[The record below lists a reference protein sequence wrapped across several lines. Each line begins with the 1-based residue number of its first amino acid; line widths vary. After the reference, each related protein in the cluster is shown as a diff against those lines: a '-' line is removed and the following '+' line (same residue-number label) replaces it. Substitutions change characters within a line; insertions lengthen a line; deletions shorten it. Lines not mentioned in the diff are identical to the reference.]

1 MYPAERARRLLVG
14 GSRTTMTTK
23 RVSRGP
29 DHHSGP
35 EQDSTPDSTAGE
47 TTALLMPLVYDE
59 LRRVA
64 ARYVRNDPA
73 AQTIQATALVHE
85 AYLRLAG
92 ATRRPW
98 KNRSHFAAISA
109 ITMRRVLVE
118 RSRARAAVKRGNA
131 PIRLTLDENVAAA
144 DVATVDLLALDQ
156 ALTRLADI
164 DARTAHVVELRF
176 FGGLTIGEAADAL
189 DISPATVKREW
200 TIARAWLKRELGH
213 PAT

>member
-1 MYPAERARRLLVG
+1 MAMKPGNRGSDG
-14 GSRTTMTTK
+14 GNRP
-23 RVSRGP
+23 G
-29 DHHSGP
+29 H
-35 EQDSTPDSTAGE
+35 DSTPDSAAGE
-47 TTALLMPLVYDE
+47 TTAVLMPLVYEE

-64 ARYVRNDPA
+64 GRYVRNDPA

-98 KNRSHFAAISA
+98 KNRSHFAAIAA

-131 PIRLTLDENVAAA
+131 PIRLTLDENVAGT
-144 DVATVDLLALDQ
+144 DEATVDLLALDQ
-156 ALTRLADI
+156 ALTRLADL
-164 DARTAHVVELRF
+164 DARTAQVVELRF
-176 FGGLTIGEAADAL
+176 FGGLTIGEAAEAL

-200 TIARAWLKRELGH
+200 TLARAWLKRELGPRPH
-213 PAT
+213 DD